1 MADRFVVGATVT
13 LTNTFAVSGTAT
25 DPTTVS
31 LVVTDP
37 AGTATTYTYAG
48 GTITRTGTGAYSK
61 TIVTSTVG
69 RWLLVWTGTG
79 AAADVA
85 LGSFE
90 VYSATPPLPAA
101 WNYSGDPNY
110 NSRDAVRFLIG
121 DTNSADPLMTDG
133 EIGYLVATERTTRL
147 AAAAGCRAL
156 AAKFSRQ
163 ADKEVDDLKIKA
175 SQRAAA
181 YAKRAAELTAADD
194 DVLVGVIPSA
204 GGISH
209 DDKQRVEADADRVA
223 PQFARDD
230 FTAPGSA
237 EDDGRSYSGR
247 WRDL

>member
-1 MADRFVVGATVT
+1 MSERFVVGDTVT

-25 DPTTVS
+25 DPTTIS

-37 AGTATTYTYAG
+37 TGTATTYTYAG
-48 GTITRTGTGAYSK
+48 GTITRAATGQYTK
-61 TIVTSTVG
+61 TLVASTVG

-85 LGSFE
+85 LSSFE
-90 VYSATPPLPAA
+90 VYSATPPLPGS
-101 WNYSGDPNY
+101 WTYSGDPTY

-121 DTNSADPLMTDG
+121 DTDSATPLMTDG
-133 EIGYLVATERTTRL
+133 EIAYLVANERTTTL

-181 YAKRAAELTAADD
+181 YAARAAELTAADD
-194 DVLVGVIPSA
+194 AVLLAVRPWA

-209 DDKQRVEADADRVA
+209 ADKEATEADADRVP
-223 PQFARDD
+223 PQFARND
-230 FTAPGSA
+230 FTNPGGA
-237 EDDGRSYSGR
+237 EDDGTSPTRA